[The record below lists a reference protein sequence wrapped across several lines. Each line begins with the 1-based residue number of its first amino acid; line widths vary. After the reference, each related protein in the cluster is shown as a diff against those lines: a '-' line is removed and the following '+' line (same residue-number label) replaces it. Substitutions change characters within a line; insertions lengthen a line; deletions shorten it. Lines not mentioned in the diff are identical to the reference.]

1 MLITS
6 PANERVK
13 LAASLHQKKYRDEH
27 GLFLVEG
34 REMID
39 MALANHFEAET
50 IFLTAS
56 PAQAGVHRAAGKT
69 GPLLSQGIRDMVEV
83 TTEVM
88 QKISK
93 KDNPQDVIAVFKKK
107 LSAAWPVAIDT
118 ALPAL
123 EEIRDPGNLGTIMR
137 TCHALGLKQILL
149 VGQCCDP
156 YAPETIRASMGSFA
170 YVEIVTATTDE
181 LVAWK
186 KNNPSANWI
195 GTDVA
200 RATDYREADYTG
212 ALLLL
217 GNEQKGLSGT
227 LKSACNNNVRIPMP
241 GGTESLNVAMA
252 ATLLLYEARKSA
264 I

>member
-1 MLITS
+1 MLISSTT
-6 PANERVK
+6 NERVK

-34 REMID
+34 QEMIG
-39 MALANHFEAET
+39 M
-50 IFLTAS
+50 
-56 PAQAGVHRAAGKT
+56 AQANGWETAHLFTLDETAT
-69 GPLLSQGIRDMVEV
+69 LEV
-83 TTEVM
+83 L

-118 ALPAL
+118 VLPAL

-212 ALLLL
+212 AMLLL
-217 GNEQKGLSGT
+217 GNEQKGLNHK
-227 LKSACNNNVRIPMP
+227 LKDVCTANVKIPMP

>member
-1 MLITS
+1 MLVSST
-6 PANERVK
+6 ANERVK
-13 LAASLHQKKYRDEH
+13 LAASLHQKKYRDEY

-39 MALANHFEAET
+39 MARNNGWEVAHLFTLDETATAEV
-50 IFLTAS
+50 L
-56 PAQAGVHRAAGKT
+56 
-69 GPLLSQGIRDMVEV
+69 
-83 TTEVM
+83 

-93 KDNPQDVIAVFKKK
+93 KDNPQDMIAVFKKK
-107 LSAAWPVAIDT
+107 SLAAWPVAIDMI
-118 ALPAL
+118 LPAV

-149 VGQCCDP
+149 IGPSCDP

-170 YVEIVTATTDE
+170 MIQIVTATQDE
-181 LVAWK
+181 LIVWK
-186 KNNPSANWI
+186 KNNLSANWI

-200 RATDYREADYTG
+200 QAKDYREADYKG
-212 ALLLL
+212 AMLLL
-217 GNEQKGLSGT
+217 GNEQKGLNHT
-227 LKSACNNNVRIPMP
+227 LKNVCTTNVRIPMP

-252 ATLLLYEARKSA
+252 ATLLLYEAQRGS

>member
-1 MLITS
+1 MLISS

-39 MALANHFEAET
+39 MARNNGWEVAHLFTLDETATAEV
-50 IFLTAS
+50 L
-56 PAQAGVHRAAGKT
+56 
-69 GPLLSQGIRDMVEV
+69 
-83 TTEVM
+83 

-93 KDNPQDVIAVFKKK
+93 KDNPQDMIAVFKKK
-107 LSAAWPVAIDT
+107 SANVWPIAIDT
-118 ALPAL
+118 ILPAI

-137 TCHALGLKQILL
+137 SCHALGLKQILL
-149 VGQCCDP
+149 IGPSCDP

-170 YVEIVTATTDE
+170 MIQIVTATESE
-181 LVAWK
+181 LIAWK

-200 RATDYREADYTG
+200 QAKDYREADYKG
-212 ALLLL
+212 AMLLL
-217 GNEQKGLSGT
+217 GNEQKGLSRM
-227 LKSACNNNVRIPMP
+227 LKDACTTNVRIPMP

-252 ATLLLYEARKSA
+252 ATLLFYEARKGS